1 MMRLAA
7 IRELKSN
14 PAKVI
19 REAKA
24 GDVVVT
30 SRGKPVAIM
39 KAISP
44 EELEDYLLVNYDDFE
59 ELMREADR
67 EFLNLLRGK
76 KIRVKTA
83 EMLLKEAKKGL
94 GSTKD
99 CIPTKG

>member
-1 MMRLAA
+1 MRLTA

-30 SRGKPVAIM
+30 SRGRPVAIM

-44 EELEDYLLVNYDDFE
+44 EELEDYLLVNYADFK

-67 EFLNLLRGK
+67 EFLNFLREK
-76 KIRVKTA
+76 KVRVKTA
-83 EMLLKEAKKGL
+83 DKLLKEAKKEL
-94 GSTKD
+94 GSPKSYISTR
-99 CIPTKG
+99 G

>member
-1 MMRLAA
+1 MRLTA

-44 EELEDYLLVNYDDFE
+44 EELEDYLLVNYNDFK
-59 ELMREADR
+59 ELMKEAER
-67 EFLNLLRGK
+67 EFLSLLQGK
-76 KIRVKTA
+76 KIRAKTA
-83 EMLLKEAKKGL
+83 DVLLKEAKREL
-94 GSTKD
+94 GSTKSH
-99 CIPTKG
+99 IPAKG

>member
-1 MMRLAA
+1 MKLTA
-7 IRELKSN
+7 IREIKSN

-44 EELEDYLLVNYDDFE
+44 EELEDYVLVNYDNFK
-59 ELMREADR
+59 ELMKEADR
-67 EFLNLLRGK
+67 EFLSFLQGK
-76 KIRVKTA
+76 KIRAKTA
-83 EMLLKEAKKGL
+83 DVLLKEAKREL
-94 GSTKD
+94 GSRKGY
-99 CIPTKG
+99 IPAKG